1 MRTRRVSAMQLN
13 VESLLQK
20 EGQEMLET
28 RFRLL
33 HAEELEKL
41 TVEELEQLLKEAKR
55 AYREKERRLESLV
68 EVEGGAKN

>member
-1 MRTRRVSAMQLN
+1 MQLN

>member
-1 MRTRRVSAMQLN
+1 
-13 VESLLQK
+13 
-20 EGQEMLET
+20 MLET